1 MQVRSLFDVLR
12 RGAAPDGRRL
22 PRVIIPGAMKA
33 GTTSL
38 FEYLNGHPQLVPSRE
53 KEIHYF
59 DMHFHRGTGWYARQF
74 PRPRGTGGA
83 AALPFE
89 SSPYYLFE
97 PRVPARIRAVV
108 PDVKLVVLLR
118 DPVDRAFSHY
128 HNNRRLGREDLTFE
142 DAVAAEEERL
152 AGEEERL
159 LADPRAVS
167 LRHKWYSYLRRGLY
181 AEQLLRWRACFS
193 AEQMLVVDAGR
204 LFAEP
209 RAVMAEVLAF
219 LEVDPWE
226 PPSFSPRNEGGH
238 GGAMRPET
246 RARLE
251 AFFAPHERR
260 LAELIGW
267 CPSAR
272 RLRRAA

>member
-1 MQVRSLFDVLR
+1 MTSRSLLDVLR
-12 RGAAPDGRRL
+12 RGGAPDGLRMPRL
-22 PRVIIPGAMKA
+22 IIAGAMKA

-38 FEYLNGHPQLVPSRE
+38 FEYLNGHPQLSPSLE

-74 PRPRGTGGA
+74 PRPRGAGGA
-83 AALPFE
+83 QALPFE

-97 PRVPARIRAVV
+97 PRVPNRIRAVV

-128 HNNRRLGREDLTFE
+128 HNNRRLGRENLVFE
-142 DAVAAEEERL
+142 DAIAAEESRL

-159 LADPRAVS
+159 RADPRAVS
-167 LRHKWYSYLRRGLY
+167 LRHKWYSYLHRGLY
-181 AEQLLRWRACFS
+181 AEQLLRWRACFP

-209 RAVMAEVLAF
+209 RTVLAEVLAF

-238 GGAMRPET
+238 GGSMRPET

-272 RLRRAA
+272 GLRRAA